1 MGVFVR
7 FVVYKLA
14 EYWVLHGGLGQF
26 TSSQEV
32 DPIDIKKTTLVFS
45 RPTESPGSTRD
56 INETSA
62 YWAIT
67 LDGVFDGGWGDD
79 EYEATEAAILAWWTA
94 MKAHYPTTTTFVEI
108 RWYNAGTEVV
118 EPNPVFRVTPVG
130 VAGTT
135 DGAMLPPQV
144 STTLTLQTASRRHWG
159 RMYLPSPVIGLIDTA
174 THNGRWVHTF
184 VDDVVE
190 FWVAQMAT
198 LLLDANVLQ
207 VVWSPA
213 AQSILGVTAFSSDDV
228 PDTQRRRR
236 FATVG
241 YRHAVSS

>member
-1 MGVFVR
+1 MGTFVR

-14 EYWVLHGGLGQF
+14 EYWLTHGGLGQF
-26 TSSQEV
+26 SDSQGPV
-32 DPIDIKKTTLVFS
+32 DIDIRKTTLVFN

-56 INETSA
+56 IVETSA
-62 YWAIT
+62 YWALT
-67 LDGVFDGGWGDD
+67 ADGVFSGAWDD
-79 EYEATEAAILAWWTA
+79 TELEAVETAITTWWTA

-108 RWYNAGTEVV
+108 RWYLAGSEVV
-118 EPNPVFRVTPVG
+118 DPNPVFRVTPVN
-130 VAGTT
+130 VAGTNAT
-135 DGAMLPPQV
+135 SMLPPQV

-159 RMYLPSPVIGLIDTA
+159 RMFLPSPVVGLIDGTTA
-174 THNGRWVHTF
+174 NGRWLHTF

-190 FWVAQMAT
+190 FWVAQMAA
-198 LLLDANVLQ
+198 LLLDGVLQ

-213 AQSILGVTAFSSDDV
+213 AQSILGITAFSSDDV

-241 YRHAVSS
+241 YRHVVNS